1 MASVKRAKRAGDWF
15 ALVIFENWLT
25 SPNASLA
32 FMRVT
37 RLSFPCFAALAA
49 FCGIF
54 LFSGCAWRTHERPE
68 AGLAPGPRR
77 VGTVA
82 VVNDDLRFVLVD
94 VGSLYTPAAGTA
106 LKSFSGG
113 RETGILAVDPEK
125 QRPFIVADIVKGE
138 PKVGDQVEE

>member
-1 MASVKRAKRAGDWF
+1 M
-15 ALVIFENWLT
+15 
-25 SPNASLA
+25 
-32 FMRVT
+32 
-37 RLSFPCFAALAA
+37 
-49 FCGIF
+49 
-54 LFSGCAWRTHERPE
+54 
-68 AGLAPGPRR
+68 PGPRR

-82 VVNDDLRFVLVD
+82 VVNDELRFVLVD